1 MLKLK
6 DKKITACTQR
16 HFKQWYTNESSSSF
30 LFFFI
35 FVPVDKILKFKKKKK
50 VQALAFGERSLPSW
64 LEGISAVPSDSARV
78 SALRAG
84 FRLHFQIDRQVL
96 LKRVILGKNTS
107 ADLIL
112 CGFGLFFPQS
122 MFKRE
127 SETNLFRPKAVNNL
141 LLWRQACS

>member
-1 MLKLK
+1 MLKPK

-30 LFFFI
+30 FFI
-35 FVPVDKILKFKKKKK
+35 FVPVDKILKLKKKKK

-112 CGFGLFFPQS
+112 CVFGLFFPQS

-127 SETNLFRPKAVNNL
+127 SETNLFRLEAVNNL
-141 LLWRQACS
+141 LLWWQACS